1 MVIRVKKKKKDYMF
15 TYQENTHFSQAAQ
28 CSREKF
34 WEEIRKT
41 STAWKIDSR
50 REILEAV
57 EKRDKKVI
65 KKWLKN
71 EDYGKFLAKKRGLKK
86 AAIKREQSGTRSDSA
101 EREQARPKVKSSARQ
116 KFFEKSDEE
125 RLLAFAQELKD
136 NLTAFIFSCYEFDAT
151 ETAKGTMFRHRRL
164 ADCHLN
170 GLVMLDIDH
179 VDNPLEVFE
188 ALKANQELMAR
199 TALAHITSS
208 KKGIRIVFTA
218 NIKDGNLAD
227 NQIVFAEKLGFKA
240 DSSCIDATRNSF
252 APKEEDI
259 LYINEELLFDYY
271 NEAFDK
277 RFTAEY
283 RQKKTQP
290 TRFQFD
296 SAAGAD
302 PAHKSENP
310 SVAGQDAEQG
320 AQAVSGVDVEG
331 MAKIKTTTGTTET
344 TIKDDNLSSHEKM
357 LSKLSELS
365 LEEKNELSSLKWRGY
380 DIQSIIDARYADK
393 LPCAA
398 DSNRHNE
405 SLKLASDLLILF
417 DGDKQKTL
425 AMLKAQP
432 WVQEIIDERDE
443 NVEQTVASAAQRM
456 AEREKKYLSQ
466 QPSKAM
472 QDAIAKASGK
482 TYAEIA
488 KGTQTASA
496 AAEAQLTMDQ
506 WLWEW
511 GDQIEALFDDY
522 PLLRDICRGLK
533 KNQYPAA
540 VFVAGGL
547 LMTLMTRCTYRF
559 YHRPEELRRLN
570 NSTLIIGDPAS
581 GKSFATRLFK
591 LLAAPIVAA
600 DKKGKDAIN
609 AYREEM
615 KTKGANKEKPKKPK
629 VVVRVHPARTSNAQF
644 IQDMVNAV
652 EVVDGVEMQ
661 LHMLTFDTELDNTV
675 TVQKGGSWIDKQSME
690 LKAFHNEEDGQA
702 YSNVDSIFQDFY
714 VTWNYIYTGTPLAL
728 RNKVNERNFG
738 SGLATRL
745 TVIPLPSTNFEMMSR
760 EQNVDFESDGRLKE
774 WAFKLD
780 RVKGELTVQH
790 IVDELYEWTARRM
803 ADAKENESKAEE
815 MLCKRCAYHGLNF
828 AAPFIVMRHWANIH
842 QDGQYWCGEFETDD
856 MDWRLAELLVTIQY
870 ACQRHYFLAMAEKYF
885 DDQLRDVSVNA
896 HRQQKTIDAF
906 ERLPEEF
913 TVDDAKRCFSLTND
927 TVARVKISRL
937 MKDHFVEKAGDFV
950 ENGTT
955 KAVFKKTG
963 KVMR

>member
-1 MVIRVKKKKKDYMF
+1 MNKGF
-15 TYQENTHFSQAAQ
+15 CYQENTHFSQAVR

-34 WEEIRKT
+34 WDSVRNT

-57 EKRDKKVI
+57 EQHNSEVTG
-65 KKWLKN
+65 KWLKN

-86 AAIKREQSGTRSDSA
+86 L
-101 EREQARPKVKSSARQ
+101 SARQ

-136 NLTAFIFSCYEFDAT
+136 NLVAFIFSCYEFDAT
-151 ETAKGTMFRHRRL
+151 PTANGNPFCHRRL

-179 VDNPLEVFE
+179 VDNPLEIFE

-208 KKGIRIVFTA
+208 KKGIRIIFTA
-218 NIKDGNLAD
+218 DIKEGNLAD
-227 NQIVFAEKLGFKA
+227 NQIVFAEKLSYKA

-259 LYINEELLFDYY
+259 LYINEDLLFDYY
-271 NEAFDK
+271 DEDFD
-277 RFTAEY
+277 REY
-283 RQKKTQP
+283 TPQYRERKTQP
-290 TRFQFD
+290 LHHEFP
-296 SAAGAD
+296 AADGAD
-302 PAHKSENP
+302 GSVRTKTAAVASE
-310 SVAGQDAEQG
+310 SAEQG
-320 AQAVSGVDVEG
+320 AETVRNVD
-331 MAKIKTTTGTTET
+331 TET
-344 TIKDDNLSSHEKM
+344 LDLTWK
-357 LSKLSELS
+357 
-365 LEEKNELSSLKWRGY
+365 GY
-380 DIQSIIDARYADK
+380 DVQSIIDLRYGDK

-405 SLKLASDLLILF
+405 SLKLASDLLIMF

-425 AMLKAQP
+425 AMLKAQK

-443 NVEQTVASAAQRM
+443 NVEQTVSSAAQRM

-472 QDAIAKASGK
+472 QDAIAKKTGYTYTEITKGK
-482 TYAEIA
+482 ET
-488 KGTQTASA
+488 TSA

-511 GDQIEALFDDY
+511 GEQIEALFDDF
-522 PLLRDICRGLK
+522 PLLKDICRGLK
-533 KNQYPAA
+533 RNQYPAA

-547 LMTLMTRCTYRF
+547 MMTLMTRCTYRF

-581 GKSFATRLFK
+581 GKSFATRLYN
-591 LLAAPIVAA
+591 LLAAPLKMA
-600 DKKGKDAIN
+600 DQAGIEAIN
-609 AYREEM
+609 HYKEQM
-615 KTKGANKEKPKKPK
+615 KTKGANKEKPQKPK
-629 VVVRVHPARTSNAQF
+629 ALVRVHPARTSNAQF

-652 EVVDGVEMQ
+652 EVVDGKEMQ
-661 LHMLTFDTELDNTV
+661 LHMLTFDTELDNTL
-675 TVQKGGSWIDKQSME
+675 TVQKGGSWIDKQSLE

-702 YSNVDSIFQDFY
+702 YSNLESVMQNFI

-745 TVIPLPSTNFEMMSR
+745 TVIPLPATNFEMMSR
-760 EQNVDFESDGRLKE
+760 ESHVDYKSDERLKE
-774 WAFKLD
+774 WAVKLD
-780 RVKGELTVQH
+780 RMKGELTVQK
-790 IVDELYEWTARRM
+790 IVDELYDWTARRM

-815 MLCKRCAYHGLNF
+815 MLLKRCAYHGLNF
-828 AAPFIVMRHWANIH
+828 AAPFIVMRHWDCIH
-842 QDGQYWCGEFETDD
+842 QDGSYWCGEFETDD
-856 MDWRLAELLVTIQY
+856 TDWKLAELLVTIHY
-870 ACQRHYFLAMAEKYF
+870 ACQRHYFQSMAEKYF
-885 DDQLRDVSVNA
+885 DDQLRDVSANS
-896 HRQQKTIDAF
+896 HRKQHTIDAF
-906 ERLPEEF
+906 KCLPEEF
-913 TVDDAKRCFSLTND
+913 TVDDAMHCFSLTND
-927 TVARVKISRL
+927 TVARVKINRL
-937 MKDHFVEKAGDFV
+937 IKDHLVEKAGEFV

-955 KAVFKKTG
+955 KAVYKKTG
-963 KVMR
+963 RVMR

>member
-1 MVIRVKKKKKDYMF
+1 MFCYQKDTKSLF
-15 TYQENTHFSQAAQ
+15 AVE
-28 CSREKF
+28 CGKRDF
-34 WEEIRKT
+34 WREIRKS
-41 STAWKIDSR
+41 STAFNIDTR
-50 REILEAV
+50 RAILRAIETQDEAAMQ
-57 EKRDKKVI
+57 
-65 KKWLKN
+65 KWA
-71 EDYGKFLAKKRGLKK
+71 EHTDYQKFMLRTLRGLKTK
-86 AAIKREQSGTRSDSA
+86 TGKE
-101 EREQARPKVKSSARQ
+101 KWQ
-116 KFFEKSDEE
+116 KKPLDKK
-125 RLLAFAQELKD
+125 LLAWADDLKKS
-136 NLTAFIFSCYEFDAT
+136 LTAFQFSCYLFDEAT
-151 ETAKGTMFRHRRL
+151 VKTKDGKTKKGPRRKL
-164 ADCHLN
+164 VGCHLN

-179 VDNPLEVFE
+179 VDNPMEVWE
-188 ALKANQELMAR
+188 KLQANEGLMKR
-199 TALAHITSS
+199 VVLVHITSS
-208 KKGIRIVFTA
+208 GHGIRIIFTA
-218 NIKDGNLAD
+218 DIKTGNLAD
-227 NQIVFAEKLGFKA
+227 NQIAFAADLGYSP
-240 DSSCIDATRNSF
+240 DQSCIDATRNSF
-252 APKEEDI
+252 APKENEI
-259 LYINEELLFDYY
+259 LFIDEEKLFNYY
-271 NEAFDK
+271 DEAFDK
-277 RFTAEY
+277 RFTAGY

-296 SAAGAD
+296 TADGSD
-302 PAHKSENP
+302 PAHKPENR
-310 SVAGQDAEQG
+310 SVASQDAEQG
-320 AQAVSGVDVEG
+320 TLAVGGVDVER
-331 MAKIKTTTGTTET
+331 MAKIKTTTDYNKTTTGTTET
-344 TIKDDNLSSHEKM
+344 TI
-357 LSKLSELS
+357 
-365 LEEKNELSSLKWRGY
+365 KWRGY

-405 SLKLASDLLILF
+405 SLKLASDLLIMF

-425 AMLKAQP
+425 AMLKAQK

-488 KGTQTASA
+488 KGTQTTSA

-540 VFVAGGL
+540 IFVAGGL

-600 DKKGKDAIN
+600 DKRGKDAIN

-780 RVKGELTVQH
+780 RVKGELSVQK
-790 IVDELYEWTARRM
+790 IVDELYDWTARRM

-828 AAPFIVMRHWANIH
+828 ATPFIVMRHWANIH
-842 QDGQYWCGEFETDD
+842 QDGQYWSGEFETDD
-856 MDWRLAELLVTIQY
+856 VDWRLAELLVTIQY

-913 TVDDAKRCFSLTND
+913 TVDDAKRCFALTND